1 MVDKKRRKPVAV
13 STRPGHPMA
22 PDPVRA
28 DYRQEIPE
36 EVYELIDEQCDQ
48 DELSGGKTIE
58 KFEW

>member
-1 MVDKKRRKPVAV
+1 
-13 STRPGHPMA
+13 MA

-36 EVYELIDEQCDQ
+36 EVYKLIDEECDQ

-58 KFEW
+58 KFHW